1 MVVSSEVAIYP
12 SAASETREIEPD
24 MFSLLDLHTF
34 LSSPLEPQL
43 KVEQLLIFKPPH
55 PDH

>member
-1 MVVSSEVAIYP
+1 MVVSSEVASYP